1 MLRSLF
7 GKGKKRRGDKAAGPA
22 QDDSIRAAKTGDV
35 LSIQGLALEYDDLYF
50 YVEKINRYSTD
61 ADTWYE
67 LTCVDGD
74 AHIWIDWTDGY
85 DLFVTATDDPDPVG
99 LASIGL
105 TEEQLIQLDE
115 ENSIDNYID
124 VDGDRYDYKNSSEVT
139 FYQDNRGQGQGFYHW
154 DFMREDGDRVLSVS
168 KWEGRPFEAA
178 FSDVIDPES
187 IKLYKGERTGE
198 RNGQG
203 NRRRR

>member
-7 GKGKKRRGDKAAGPA
+7 GKGKKRRGGDTPTTP
-22 QDDSIRAAKTGDV
+22 QDDSIRAAKIGDV

-50 YVEKINRYSTD
+50 YVERIHRYSNN

-74 AHIWIDWTDGY
+74 TYIWIDWTEGY

-99 LASIGL
+99 LSSVGL
-105 TEEQLIQLDE
+105 TEEQLVALDE
-115 ENSIDNYID
+115 DNSIDNSIE
-124 VDGDRYDYKNSSEVT
+124 VDGETYHYRNSSEVT

-154 DFMREDGDRVLSVS
+154 DFLRDDGERALSVA
-168 KWEGRPFEAA
+168 KWEGKPFEATY
-178 FSDVIDPES
+178 SDVIAPEM
-187 IKLYKGERTGE
+187 IRLYKGERPDPA
-198 RNGQG
+198 
-203 NRRRR
+203 NRRSR

>member
-7 GKGKKRRGDKAAGPA
+7 GKGKKRKGAGAKSPV
-22 QDDSIRAAKTGDV
+22 QDDSIRTAKVGDV

-50 YVEKINRYSTD
+50 FVERINRYSTD

-74 AHIWIDWTDGY
+74 THVWIDWTDGY

-105 TEEQLIQLDE
+105 TEEQLIDLDE
-115 ENSIDNYID
+115 ENSIDNSIE
-124 VDGDRYDYKNSSEVT
+124 VEGDRYDYRNSSEAT
-139 FYQDNRGQGQGFYHW
+139 FYQDDRGEGQGFYRW
-154 DFMREDGDRVLSVS
+154 DFLREDGDRVLSVS
-168 KWEGRPFEAA
+168 KWEGRPFEAV
-178 FSDVIDPES
+178 FSDVMDPDG
-187 IKLYKGERTGE
+187 IKLYKGERTDDRKDTGS
-198 RNGQG
+198 
-203 NRRRR
+203 RRAK